1 MNELASLLDDIYDDI
16 GAEMFDSMLVLG
28 VLIKKAHNIYSGLE
42 VELTKDGLVELL
54 VVYNKIRTWASDAS
68 LYTELNRLVLDLI
81 AEL

>member
-16 GAEMFDSMLVLG
+16 GAELFDNTLVLG

-54 VVYNKIRTWASDAS
+54 VVYNKIRAWADDAS
-68 LYTELNRLVLDLI
+68 LYNELNMLVLDLLSI
-81 AEL
+81 L